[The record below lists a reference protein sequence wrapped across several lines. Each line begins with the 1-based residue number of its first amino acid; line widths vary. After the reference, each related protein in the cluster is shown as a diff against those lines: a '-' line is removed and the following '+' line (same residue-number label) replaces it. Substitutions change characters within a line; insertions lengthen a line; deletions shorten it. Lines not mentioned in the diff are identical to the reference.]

1 MKNWPWNKILVGV
14 AFLLIVVG
22 IVPRARL
29 FFWSKSHN
37 LFPLTMPLPLK
48 SGEYASLSFKTDLRD
63 TYEIDLS
70 TVDYPAKEAQVD
82 LNWKVVDDAGTT
94 IEQGAF
100 EGRIDS
106 GPMKIGQY
114 KPKLGQRQRV
124 IVRINRDVQGTEA
137 VHPQLQIGLPQK
149 NSDLCDAI
157 DILNAWAFVMAG
169 SGAALLL
176 FLLILRMRR
185 SKNPMDA
192 TAS

>member
-1 MKNWPWNKILVGV
+1 
-14 AFLLIVVG
+14 
-22 IVPRARL
+22 
-29 FFWSKSHN
+29 
-37 LFPLTMPLPLK
+37 
-48 SGEYASLSFKTDLRD
+48 
-63 TYEIDLS
+63 
-70 TVDYPAKEAQVD
+70 
-82 LNWKVVDDAGTT
+82 
-94 IEQGAF
+94 
-100 EGRIDS
+100 
-106 GPMKIGQY
+106 MKIGQY